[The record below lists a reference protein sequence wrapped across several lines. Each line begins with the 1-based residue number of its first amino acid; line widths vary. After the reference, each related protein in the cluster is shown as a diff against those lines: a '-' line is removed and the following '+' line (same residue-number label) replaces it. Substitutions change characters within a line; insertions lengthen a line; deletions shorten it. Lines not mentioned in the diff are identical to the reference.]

1 MQNSYSNENY
11 AGFWVRLAAYV
22 IDSVIVAIG
31 LLVVRLAWIGIGAL
45 ISGTILDENVLFH
58 YSLKDIVLYIFKVMY
73 FALLT
78 WCTGTTI
85 GKRLMNLRVV
95 PADRNEKLS
104 FVDVLYRET
113 VGRFLCGISIWI
125 GYIIVGIDKEKRG
138 FHDMLCDTRVV
149 YEKKVKMYPE
159 YQSAAGPQMSVQPR
173 EPEQTQ
179 NYVQENVQVQSQSQ
193 PGQPYRA
200 VPDGGYSFVSDAGQ
214 VKKEFTQA
222 ESEKATGS
230 TGENVTEIKEN
241 REEVLP
247 TDGIFIAVGTIP
259 DTAFVKGLAGQ
270 DEKGY
275 LIAGEDCR
283 TSVKGIYAA
292 GDVRTKAL
300 RQILTAAAD
309 GAMSAE

>member
-31 LLVVRLAWIGIGAL
+31 LLFVRLAWIGIGAL

-58 YSLKDIVLYIFKVMY
+58 YSLKDIVLYIFNVMY
-73 FALLT
+73 FVLLT

-113 VGRFLCGISIWI
+113 VGRFLGGISIWI

-149 YEKKVKMYPE
+149 YEKKVKTYPE
-159 YQSAAGPQMSVQPR
+159 YLSAAGPQMSVQPR
-173 EPEQTQ
+173 EPVQTQ
-179 NYVQENVQVQSQSQ
+179 NYVQKNVQVQSQSQ
-193 PGQPYRA
+193 PGQLYRA

-230 TGENVTEIKEN
+230 TGENVTKIKEN
-241 REEVLP
+241 REKV
-247 TDGIFIAVGTIP
+247 
-259 DTAFVKGLAGQ
+259 
-270 DEKGY
+270 
-275 LIAGEDCR
+275 ED
-283 TSVKGIYAA
+283 SIEENIQE
-292 GDVRTKAL
+292 GDL
-300 RQILTAAAD
+300 
-309 GAMSAE
+309 

>member
-11 AGFWVRLAAYV
+11 SGFWVRLAAYV

-58 YSLKDIVLYIFKVMY
+58 YSLKDIVLYIF
-73 FALLT
+73 
-78 WCTGTTI
+78 
-85 GKRLMNLRVV
+85 N
-95 PADRNEKLS
+95 
-104 FVDVLYRET
+104 
-113 VGRFLCGISIWI
+113 
-125 GYIIVGIDKEKRG
+125 IIVGIDKEKRG

-159 YQSAAGPQMSVQPR
+159 YQSAAEPQMSVQPR
-173 EPEQTQ
+173 EPVQTQ
-179 NYVQENVQVQSQSQ
+179 NYVQKNVQVQSQSQ

-241 REEVLP
+241 KEEV
-247 TDGIFIAVGTIP
+247 
-259 DTAFVKGLAGQ
+259 
-270 DEKGY
+270 
-275 LIAGEDCR
+275 EDN
-283 TSVKGIYAA
+283 IEENIQE
-292 GDVRTKAL
+292 GDL
-300 RQILTAAAD
+300 
-309 GAMSAE
+309 

>member
-173 EPEQTQ
+173 EPVQSQPQAPVQPQASEPLQAETFSGAVQQKTQEYMPVREQ
-179 NYVQENVQVQSQSQ
+179 NYVQKNVQVQSQSQ

-230 TGENVTEIKEN
+230 TDENVTEIKEN
-241 REEVLP
+241 KEEV
-247 TDGIFIAVGTIP
+247 
-259 DTAFVKGLAGQ
+259 
-270 DEKGY
+270 
-275 LIAGEDCR
+275 ED
-283 TSVKGIYAA
+283 SIEENIQE
-292 GDVRTKAL
+292 GDL
-300 RQILTAAAD
+300 
-309 GAMSAE
+309 

>member
-1 MQNSYSNENY
+1 M
-11 AGFWVRLAAYV
+11 GFSL
-22 IDSVIVAIG
+22 G
-31 LLVVRLAWIGIGAL
+31 RLAWIGIGAL

-73 FALLT
+73 FVLLT

-95 PADRNEKLS
+95 SADRNEKLS

-125 GYIIVGIDKEKRG
+125 GYIIVGIDKEKRS

-159 YQSAAGPQMSVQPR
+159 YQSVAGPQMSVQSQGPVQSQPQAPVQPQASEPLQAETFSGAVQQKTQEYMPVR
-173 EPEQTQ
+173 EQ
-179 NYVQENVQVQSQSQ
+179 NYVQKNVQVQRQSQ

-214 VKKEFTQA
+214 AKKEFTQD
-222 ESEKATGS
+222 ESEKTTGT

-241 REEVLP
+241 REDSIEEN
-247 TDGIFIAVGTIP
+247 I
-259 DTAFVKGLAGQ
+259 Q
-270 DEKGY
+270 E
-275 LIAGEDCR
+275 
-283 TSVKGIYAA
+283 
-292 GDVRTKAL
+292 GDL
-300 RQILTAAAD
+300 
-309 GAMSAE
+309 

>member
-149 YEKKVKMYPE
+149 YEKKASIRVRQNRRCLYSRENQCRHRIMYRKMCKCRVSHS
-159 YQSAAGPQMSVQPR
+159 QDNRIGLCQM
-173 EPEQTQ
+173 E
-179 NYVQENVQVQSQSQ
+179 
-193 PGQPYRA
+193 
-200 VPDGGYSFVSDAGQ
+200 DIVS
-214 VKKEFTQA
+214 
-222 ESEKATGS
+222 
-230 TGENVTEIKEN
+230 
-241 REEVLP
+241 
-247 TDGIFIAVGTIP
+247 
-259 DTAFVKGLAGQ
+259 
-270 DEKGY
+270 
-275 LIAGEDCR
+275 
-283 TSVKGIYAA
+283 
-292 GDVRTKAL
+292 
-300 RQILTAAAD
+300 
-309 GAMSAE
+309 

>member
-95 PADRNEKLS
+95 SADRNEKLS

-173 EPEQTQ
+173 EPVQSQPQAPVQPQASEPLQAETFSGAVQQKTQEYMPVREQ
-179 NYVQENVQVQSQSQ
+179 NYVQKNVQVQRQSQ

-241 REEVLP
+241 KEEV
-247 TDGIFIAVGTIP
+247 
-259 DTAFVKGLAGQ
+259 
-270 DEKGY
+270 
-275 LIAGEDCR
+275 ED
-283 TSVKGIYAA
+283 SIEENIQE
-292 GDVRTKAL
+292 GDL
-300 RQILTAAAD
+300 
-309 GAMSAE
+309 

>member
-113 VGRFLCGISIWI
+113 VGRFLCEISIWI

-159 YQSAAGPQMSVQPR
+159 YQSVAGPQMSVQPR
-173 EPEQTQ
+173 EPVQTQ
-179 NYVQENVQVQSQSQ
+179 NYVQKNVQVQSQPQ

-222 ESEKATGS
+222 ESEKTTGT

-241 REEVLP
+241 KEEV
-247 TDGIFIAVGTIP
+247 
-259 DTAFVKGLAGQ
+259 
-270 DEKGY
+270 
-275 LIAGEDCR
+275 ED
-283 TSVKGIYAA
+283 SIEENIQE
-292 GDVRTKAL
+292 GDL
-300 RQILTAAAD
+300 
-309 GAMSAE
+309 